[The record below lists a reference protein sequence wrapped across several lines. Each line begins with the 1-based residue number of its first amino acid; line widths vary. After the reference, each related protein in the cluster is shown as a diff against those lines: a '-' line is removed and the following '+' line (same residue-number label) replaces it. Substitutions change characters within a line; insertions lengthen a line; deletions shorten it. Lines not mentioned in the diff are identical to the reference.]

1 VIREGDKEKEE
12 IEGRGWKMDKAI
24 SMIGVIETAFLKTQ
38 VFNSILSVK
47 GVDQRERSKVLK
59 LSLFSRFYPFLGRR

>member
-1 VIREGDKEKEE
+1 
-12 IEGRGWKMDKAI
+12 MDKAI